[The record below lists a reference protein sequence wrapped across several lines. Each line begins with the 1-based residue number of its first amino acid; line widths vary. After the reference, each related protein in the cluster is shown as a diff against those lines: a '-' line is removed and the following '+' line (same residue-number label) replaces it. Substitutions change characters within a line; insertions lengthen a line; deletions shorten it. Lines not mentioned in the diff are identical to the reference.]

1 MSKKYY
7 RFFTISSLFILFL
20 TSCASRPALPLKDQD
35 KDLDGFSEYVS
46 AAEKSLNES
55 KSEVKKS
62 EDCLAESKRILEE
75 VRAIH
80 QSMIKIS
87 SEQDAKLKRIR
98 SERAVWENRKKAE
111 EQKKIEEELRIKKEA
126 EATPPPL
133 PYSPSDAPIQKK

>member
-7 RFFTISSLFILFL
+7 LLFISSCLFISIL
-20 TSCASRPALPLKDQD
+20 TSCASRPALPV
-35 KDLDGFSEYVS
+35 KDLDGAGFNEYVS
-46 AAEKSLNES
+46 AAEKSLNDS

-62 EDCLAESKRILEE
+62 EDCLAESKRVLEE

-111 EQKKIEEELRIKKEA
+111 EQKKIEEELRMKKEA